1 MSASVS
7 TTKSKRAT
15 SKPVSSEGAE
25 PAGEAPSSTRRTKK
39 RKVLREVDDSDDE
52 FPEITKLPLK
62 ATRGANTAL
71 QADTAIDDGHT
82 PMAEANALDG
92 NELPEAPAE
101 PPKAPAKGKRGR
113 KKKEPAASSAEQPPV
128 VPEPEPTALPPSEPP
143 AKKKRGRPRK
153 SETTNKPAE
162 VVEQPAPAAEE
173 EHNRGAENLTED
185 VQEAPV
191 QALTE
196 LEHNSHPE
204 PVVPDKETPVGN
216 ERGNDKENSG
226 SEAPASKDKANDEA
240 KEKNKETPKTTT
252 TSTLGKTIGK
262 VQYRVGL
269 SRMSRIA
276 PLLKVI
282 KKPT

>member
-1 MSASVS
+1 MNSQRHQQNLRKPLPKESV
-7 TTKSKRAT
+7 
-15 SKPVSSEGAE
+15 EGRRKNLPHQAQNSL
-25 PAGEAPSSTRRTKK
+25 PSCPNPSQ
-39 RKVLREVDDSDDE
+39 
-52 FPEITKLPLK
+52 LPC
-62 ATRGANTAL
+62 
-71 QADTAIDDGHT
+71 
-82 PMAEANALDG
+82 
-92 NELPEAPAE
+92 
-101 PPKAPAKGKRGR
+101 
-113 KKKEPAASSAEQPPV
+113 
-128 VPEPEPTALPPSEPP
+128 PSEPP

-216 ERGNDKENSG
+216 EGGNDKENSG